1 MGSQQRLLA
10 AACLLGVLGLQVR
23 LAGSNSRCQG
33 QLQVLSL
40 AKDSWHAVCS
50 ESWAGALLHP
60 AVSRQAARVCQKLQC
75 GASLG
80 LATYAHFNTP
90 QDQILCQG
98 PRGSFSNCSTIEP
111 HKCLPLSLICLEC
124 LIAEPQR
131 TTPKPTTPPTT
142 LTPEP
147 TAPPVLQLVA
157 GPRGLRCAGLVE
169 FYSGGLG
176 GTISYENQDR
186 IQGLGN
192 LLCGALQCGSLK
204 QQPEAKAVEP
214 QEPGER
220 WARRPLPIR
229 WQIRNASC
237 ASLQEC
243 FRKTQ
248 PQEGGQALSLVCSDF
263 QPKVQ
268 SRLVGG
274 GSVCKGT
281 VEVRQASP
289 WAALCDGHVSR
300 GPTRWEELCQEQKC
314 SSLISYHTLDASET
328 SSGFSCPQEKLS
340 QCHELREKRASCKR
354 VFVTCQD
361 PNPAGLAAGTVV
373 SIILALVLL
382 TVLLVVC
389 GPLVYKKLVK
399 KFRQKKQRQWIGP
412 TGMNQN
418 RQGSTEKAVAAGVM
432 DNLKLN
438 SVSPTQPWSSASPS
452 GHRQHC
458 PNGTTEWE
466 QDKLWAP
473 AGKMRTADLTSR
485 LCICSVSFHRN
496 HTATVR
502 SQVENPTAS
511 RVDNEYSQPPR
522 NSHLSAY
529 PALEGALNRSSAQ
542 PDNSSDSDYDLHVA
556 QRL

>member
-1 MGSQQRLLA
+1 W
-10 AACLLGVLGLQVR
+10 VPPHLQVR

-33 QLQVLSL
+33 QLQVLRL
-40 AKDSWHAVCS
+40 TKDLWHTVCS
-50 ESWAGALLHP
+50 ESWDGALRHQ
-60 AVSRQAARVCQKLQC
+60 AISRQAARVCQKLQC

-90 QDQILCQG
+90 QNQIICQG
-98 PRGSFSNCSTIEP
+98 PRGSFSNCSSIEP
-111 HKCLPLSLICLEC
+111 HKCHPLSLICLE
-124 LIAEPQR
+124 PQR
-131 TTPKPTTPPTT
+131 TTPPPTPPPTT

-169 FYSGGLG
+169 FYSGSLG

-186 IQGLGN
+186 IQDLGN

-300 GPTRWEELCQEQKC
+300 GPARWEELCQEQKC

-328 SSGFSCPQEKLS
+328 SSGFSCSQEKLS

-418 RQGSTEKAVAAGVM
+418 M
-432 DNLKLN
+432 
-438 SVSPTQPWSSASPS
+438 
-452 GHRQHC
+452 
-458 PNGTTEWE
+458 
-466 QDKLWAP
+466 
-473 AGKMRTADLTSR
+473 
-485 LCICSVSFHRN
+485 SFHRN